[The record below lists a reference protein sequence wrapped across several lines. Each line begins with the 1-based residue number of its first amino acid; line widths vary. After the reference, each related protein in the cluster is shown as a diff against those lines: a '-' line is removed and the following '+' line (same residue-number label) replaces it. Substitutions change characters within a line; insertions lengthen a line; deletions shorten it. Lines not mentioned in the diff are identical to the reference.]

1 MVTKYHSQLNPLS
14 PILMSTKIQKLATN
28 FVNSR
33 WDGVF
38 IQMSEGEN
46 PIMKKWVLDSARLFG

>member
-14 PILMSTKIQKLATN
+14 PILMSAEIQKLATN
-28 FVNSR
+28 FVNSS

-38 IQMSEGEN
+38 VQMSEGEN
-46 PIMKKWVLDSARLFG
+46 PIMKIMGSRQC